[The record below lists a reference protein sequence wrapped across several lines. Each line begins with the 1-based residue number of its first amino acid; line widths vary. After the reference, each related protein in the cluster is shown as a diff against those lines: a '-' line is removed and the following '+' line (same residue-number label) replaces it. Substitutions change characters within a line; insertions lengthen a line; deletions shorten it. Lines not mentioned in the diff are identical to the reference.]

1 MTKLRRR
8 RSRAP
13 CAARARHRRTGLP
26 AQTPEPVPEPAA
38 SASAAPADDTPNTA
52 GGTAAPVE
60 VPQPSEKAMRYYRTG
75 HWVWATYLLWGLAV
89 PALLLWS
96 GFSARMRDLAA
107 RISPRFYVQ
116 LVLYFA
122 LYTVVNWLADLPL
135 GYLFG
140 FVRQHAYGLS
150 NQTLAKW
157 TSDAVKG
164 LGVGVIGGALVV
176 WIPFLLLRKS
186 PRRWWI
192 WTAVAAAP
200 VMIFGLLVSPIF
212 IDPLFNKFGPMK
224 DKALEQRIL
233 TLAERAGIEG
243 SRVFEV
249 EKSVDTKAVNA
260 YVTGLFGSKRIVLWD
275 TLLAKLSPEEVL
287 GVMGHE
293 MGHYI
298 LQHIWKGVLLGV
310 AVVLFACWAVD
321 RTAHRLIRRFSHRFG
336 FTRLDDPA
344 ALPLIVLLVGL
355 ATFLIQPLGLAWSRH
370 IEHESDRFALELTRD
385 NRAMA
390 MAFVKLQQENLSNP
404 RPGLLY
410 KIWRAS
416 HPPLGERIDFA
427 NRYRPWE
434 SGSEQSLSGP
444 LRRAVSGGRLLIR
457 RWAGVC

>member
-1 MTKLRRR
+1 MLAIAALAALALPLRGQ
-8 RSRAP
+8 SEVS
-13 CAARARHRRTGLP
+13 P
-26 AQTPEPVPEPAA
+26 AQPAA
-38 SASAAPADDTPNTA
+38 SAASAAPADS
-52 GGTAAPVE
+52 AAVE
-60 VPQPSEKAMRYYRTG
+60 VPAPSEKALRYYRTG
-75 HWVWATYLLWGLAV
+75 HWVWAAYLLWGLAM
-89 PALLLWS
+89 PAILLWS
-96 GFSARMRDLAA
+96 GFSARLRDLAA
-107 RISPRFYVQ
+107 RVSRRFYLQ
-116 LVLYFA
+116 LVIYFA

-140 FVRQHAYGLS
+140 FVRQHAYDLS

-157 TSDAVKG
+157 MSDAVKG

-192 WTAVAAAP
+192 WTAAASAP
-200 VMIFGLLVSPIF
+200 VMIFGLLLSPIF

-224 DKALEQRIL
+224 DKALEARIL
-233 TLAERAGIEG
+233 ALAERAGIEG

-275 TLLAKLSPEEVL
+275 TLLAKLAPEEVL
-287 GVMGHE
+287 AVMGHE
-293 MGHYI
+293 MGHYV
-298 LQHIWKGVLLGV
+298 LQHVWKGLLLGV

-321 RTAHRLIRRFSHRFG
+321 RTAHRLIRRFSHHFG

-370 IEHESDRFALELTRD
+370 IEHEADRFSLELTRD

-404 RPGLLY
+404 RPGRLY
-410 KIWRAS
+410 KIWRSS

-434 SGSEQSLSGP
+434 SDGEQGYQ
-444 LRRAVSGGRLLIR
+444 GRF
-457 RWAGVC
+457 GVR